1 MYSKAF
7 KFIYIYINKN
17 KKYLWLGIIGMVI
30 SSLAISPIPYLI
42 GYILDHVIDG
52 TSSVK
57 ILLNII
63 FILIILYLINYI
75 FILLYQYEF
84 TNLQQKVISNIK
96 FAIIKKIINTNMET
110 VNKYEKG
117 YLLSRVNEAH
127 QISGLL
133 STNILNC
140 ITGIFEFIFYLIIML
155 GMSTELTFAI
165 LLILP
170 FYYFLSKLL
179 VKKTNENTINMQESS
194 SQLNST
200 LYETL
205 QGLDNIKV
213 LNAKKYQLKKILI
226 KLDNVTKTTI
236 VFNMN
241 LIKYLYSIIF
251 TSNIITVLILA
262 ISVFLII
269 KGNISIGIYT
279 GFTIYMAKILGVTHS
294 LASLEITV
302 KPIMATI
309 ERIKELLTFEEES
322 SPSSQLLEENIESIN
337 FVNVNFKYQDNEKL
351 VLNGFNNLFKKG
363 DKILLTGVNGSG
375 KTTLVKLIVSLYKPT
390 NGGIYI
396 NGIDYS
402 LLNKD
407 SIRKRISIVSQNIFL
422 FNCSVLENIL
432 YGTTNKSREDVI
444 KIIDQLNLS
453 EYIKQ
458 FDNGINTNIENNEGL
473 SGGQRQIVA
482 LLRALIRDTDILI
495 LDEATANL
503 DTDTKNL
510 ITQILSRTQTDRIQF
525 IISHDTNDLKN
536 IDIQINLGDG

>member
-1 MYSKAF
+1 M
-7 KFIYIYINKN
+7 
-17 KKYLWLGIIGMVI
+17 WLGIIGMVI